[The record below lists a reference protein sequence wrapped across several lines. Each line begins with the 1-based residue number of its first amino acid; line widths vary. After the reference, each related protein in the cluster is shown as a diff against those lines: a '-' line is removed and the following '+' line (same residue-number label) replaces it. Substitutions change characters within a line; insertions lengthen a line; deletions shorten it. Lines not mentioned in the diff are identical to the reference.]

1 MWSCQK
7 DNLLFLQ
14 SYPHAR
20 AMGKETSLRWRLRRL
35 QSKERRNRIREPS
48 IIFQSW
54 LSGHPQKKMKRDTDK
69 RMTYQDCIPRP
80 LTSSRI
86 PVQWLETWEL
96 VFSSTALGS
105 FPFLLFARALG
116 RERGYERRMH
126 QPVQAREKV
135 GYARP
140 EERER
145 ERLAPHFGIACLL
158 LGANLFLFS
167 FLF

>member
-1 MWSCQK
+1 MEEECKRCKLCPQPRL
-7 DNLLFLQ
+7 DRRCLFFNLCRGWNL
-14 SYPHAR
+14 
-20 AMGKETSLRWRLRRL
+20 TSLGFLLLLWDRPKIILSSSWRRSQESILLLDGERQKMREECPSSQGCIKRRLRRL

-96 VFSSTALGS
+96 VFSSTALG
-105 FPFLLFARALG
+105 
-116 RERGYERRMH
+116 
-126 QPVQAREKV
+126 
-135 GYARP
+135 
-140 EERER
+140 
-145 ERLAPHFGIACLL
+145 
-158 LGANLFLFS
+158 
-167 FLF
+167 